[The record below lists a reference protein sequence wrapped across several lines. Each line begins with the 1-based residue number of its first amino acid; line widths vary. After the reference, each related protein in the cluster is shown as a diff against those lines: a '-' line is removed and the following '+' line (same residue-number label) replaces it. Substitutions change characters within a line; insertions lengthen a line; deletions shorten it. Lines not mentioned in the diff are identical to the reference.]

1 MLKPGDP
8 GGSAFLKV
16 DPAYLQHWQQ
26 LFPHSSQ
33 LKGGAGLLGH
43 LQVPDRPV
51 DPPADSLRQLPA
63 PLSSASSSSSSSS
76 SSTPS
81 SAASSCAAAS
91 LVSLTSLPVAQIPVF
106 GPIQSSES
114 PVGAPVALLPTKD
127 PAGAGAGSGGAKGPD
142 RVATRLRCTAEEL
155 DYYLYGQQR
164 MEIIPLNQHT
174 GDPNNRC
181 DMCAD
186 NRNGECPM
194 HGPLHSL
201 RRLVGT
207 SSAAAAAPPPEIPE
221 WLRDLPREV
230 CLCTSTVPGLAY
242 GICAAQRIQQGTWI
256 GPFQGVLLLPEK
268 VQTGGTRNTQHLWEI
283 YDQDGTLQH
292 FIDGG
297 EPSKSSWMRYIRCAR
312 HCGEQNLTVVQYRSN
327 IFYRACMDI
336 PRGTELLVWYNDS
349 YTSFFGIPLQC
360 IAQDENLNVPST
372 VMEAMSRQD
381 TLQPFNKSS
390 KLPSVTPQR
399 SIVFPQTPC
408 SRNFSLLDKSG
419 SIESGFNQ
427 ISVKNQRVLASPTS
441 TSQLNSEFSDWH
453 LWKCGQCF
461 KTFTQ
466 RILLQMHVCT
476 QNPDRNSQQSHL
488 GGSRKG
494 PYQCGHC
501 SQSFSQPS
509 ELRNHVV
516 THSSDRPFKCGYC
529 GRAFAGA
536 TTLNNHIRTHT
547 GEKPFKCERCER
559 SFTQA
564 TQLSRHQRMPNECK
578 PITESTESIEV
589 D

>member
-1 MLKPGDP
+1 MLN
-8 GGSAFLKV
+8 L
-16 DPAYLQHWQQ
+16 
-26 LFPHSSQ
+26 LFVNRE
-33 LKGGAGLLGH
+33 GLTGYVVVIGCHGHNDHKMNEFSNVRDVRRKISRAVILDFQRADFGLFRAKAAESLG
-43 LQVPDRPV
+43 R
-51 DPPADSLRQLPA
+51 
-63 PLSSASSSSSSSS
+63 
-76 SSTPS
+76 
-81 SAASSCAAAS
+81 
-91 LVSLTSLPVAQIPVF
+91 
-106 GPIQSSES
+106 
-114 PVGAPVALLPTKD
+114 
-127 PAGAGAGSGGAKGPD
+127 
-142 RVATRLRCTAEEL
+142 
-155 DYYLYGQQR
+155 
-164 MEIIPLNQHT
+164 
-174 GDPNNRC
+174 
-181 DMCAD
+181 
-186 NRNGECPM
+186 
-194 HGPLHSL
+194 
-201 RRLVGT
+201 
-207 SSAAAAAPPPEIPE
+207 
-221 WLRDLPREV
+221 
-230 CLCTSTVPGLAY
+230 
-242 GICAAQRIQQGTWI
+242 
-256 GPFQGVLLLPEK
+256 QGVQEVSRIKTLQEDINLGSYNSK
-268 VQTGGTRNTQHLWEI
+268 WKNIFGI

-327 IFYRACMDI
+327 IFYRACIDI

-390 KLPSVTPQR
+390 KLSPATPQR
-399 SIVFPQTPC
+399 SVVFPQTPC

-476 QNPDRNSQQSHL
+476 QNPDSHITYATE
-488 GGSRKG
+488 GKG
-494 PYQCGHC
+494 RDWENEELPAAEKTEDHLKNLMVCKPLQPGEKGNITSTVKKKDLENYRAVSITLELSKSLEKIPLATRPYQCGHC

-547 GEKPFKCERCER
+547 GEKPFNILLSSALMLVYQAVAGKVEHFYNRGILRLRDGKLYFKEIWCERCER

>member
-1 MLKPGDP
+1 
-8 GGSAFLKV
+8 
-16 DPAYLQHWQQ
+16 
-26 LFPHSSQ
+26 
-33 LKGGAGLLGH
+33 H
-43 LQVPDRPV
+43 LPQ
-51 DPPADSLRQLPA
+51 
-63 PLSSASSSSSSSS
+63 
-76 SSTPS
+76 
-81 SAASSCAAAS
+81 
-91 LVSLTSLPVAQIPVF
+91 
-106 GPIQSSES
+106 
-114 PVGAPVALLPTKD
+114 
-127 PAGAGAGSGGAKGPD
+127 
-142 RVATRLRCTAEEL
+142 
-155 DYYLYGQQR
+155 
-164 MEIIPLNQHT
+164 
-174 GDPNNRC
+174 
-181 DMCAD
+181 
-186 NRNGECPM
+186 
-194 HGPLHSL
+194 
-201 RRLVGT
+201 
-207 SSAAAAAPPPEIPE
+207 
-221 WLRDLPREV
+221 
-230 CLCTSTVPGLAY
+230 
-242 GICAAQRIQQGTWI
+242 
-256 GPFQGVLLLPEK
+256 
-268 VQTGGTRNTQHLWEI
+268 I

-327 IFYRACMDI
+327 IFYRACIDI

-372 VMEAMSRQD
+372 VMEAMSGQD

-390 KLPSVTPQR
+390 KLSPATPQR

-476 QNPDRNSQQSHL
+476 QNPDR
-488 GGSRKG
+488 

>member
-1 MLKPGDP
+1 MATTQFGDSGDATRQKYLPWGPANPILHPPLTDVAERAKLLCSCGLAQDKSLCGRDDVVKTRRGCTPSPSQAFADGGAVPTRWLCPAVPAGSPLPPASCLLPGAARDGCLGAGFTSSP
-8 GGSAFLKV
+8 SAGPEKCTARGSAPRSLLRS
-16 DPAYLQHWQQ
+16 ATEA
-26 LFPHSSQ
+26 
-33 LKGGAGLLGH
+33 AG
-43 LQVPDRPV
+43 
-51 DPPADSLRQLPA
+51 
-63 PLSSASSSSSSSS
+63 
-76 SSTPS
+76 
-81 SAASSCAAAS
+81 
-91 LVSLTSLPVAQIPVF
+91 
-106 GPIQSSES
+106 
-114 PVGAPVALLPTKD
+114 
-127 PAGAGAGSGGAKGPD
+127 
-142 RVATRLRCTAEEL
+142 
-155 DYYLYGQQR
+155 
-164 MEIIPLNQHT
+164 
-174 GDPNNRC
+174 C

-256 GPFQGVLLLPEK
+256 GPFQGILLLPEK
-268 VQTGGTRNTQHLWEI
+268 VQAGAIRNTQHLWEI

-327 IFYRACMDI
+327 IFYRACIDI

-390 KLPSVTPQR
+390 KLSPATPQR
-399 SIVFPQTPC
+399 SVVFPQTPC

-427 ISVKNQRVLASPTS
+427 ITVKNQRVLASPTS

-476 QNPDRNSQQSHL
+476 QNPDR
-488 GGSRKG
+488 

>member
-1 MLKPGDP
+1 MLKPGEP

-26 LFPHSSQ
+26 LFPQSGQ
-33 LKGGAGLLGH
+33 LKSAGALAQ
-43 LQVPDRPV
+43 LQPPERAE
-51 DPPADSLRQLPA
+51 PPADSLRQRPA
-63 PLSSASSSSSSSS
+63 SLSSASSSSSSSTPSS
-76 SSTPS
+76 SST
-81 SAASSCAAAS
+81 SSCVAAAAAS
-91 LVSLTSLPVAQIPVF
+91 LAGLSALPVAQLPVF
-106 GPIQSSES
+106 APLQSSE
-114 PVGAPVALLPTKD
+114 PPAGGAPAPLQGKD
-127 PAGAGAGSGGAKGPD
+127 LCGAGGTKCGERPAA
-142 RVATRLRCTAEEL
+142 RFRCTAEEL

-174 GDPNNRC
+174 SDPNNRC

-268 VQTGGTRNTQHLWEI
+268 VQAGAIRNTQHLWEI

-327 IFYRACMDI
+327 IFYRACIDI

-360 IAQDENLNVPST
+360 IAQDENCKFLLYFFQHKP
-372 VMEAMSRQD
+372 EFLF
-381 TLQPFNKSS
+381 LQLKD
-390 KLPSVTPQR
+390 KIELL
-399 SIVFPQTPC
+399 SI
-408 SRNFSLLDKSG
+408 
-419 SIESGFNQ
+419 
-427 ISVKNQRVLASPTS
+427 
-441 TSQLNSEFSDWH
+441 
-453 LWKCGQCF
+453 
-461 KTFTQ
+461 
-466 RILLQMHVCT
+466 
-476 QNPDRNSQQSHL
+476 
-488 GGSRKG
+488 
-494 PYQCGHC
+494 
-501 SQSFSQPS
+501 
-509 ELRNHVV
+509 
-516 THSSDRPFKCGYC
+516 
-529 GRAFAGA
+529 
-536 TTLNNHIRTHT
+536 
-547 GEKPFKCERCER
+547 
-559 SFTQA
+559 
-564 TQLSRHQRMPNECK
+564 
-578 PITESTESIEV
+578 
-589 D
+589 

>member
-26 LFPHSSQ
+26 LFPQSSQ
-33 LKGGAGLLGH
+33 LKSSGALTQL
-43 LQVPDRPV
+43 PPPERA
-51 DPPADSLRQLPA
+51 DPSADSLRQRPA
-63 PLSSASSSSSSSS
+63 SLSSASSSSSSSTPS
-76 SSTPS
+76 SST
-81 SAASSCAAAS
+81 SSCAAAAAS
-91 LVSLTSLPVAQIPVF
+91 LAGLTSISVAQIPVF
-106 GPIQSSES
+106 GPLPSSES
-114 PVGAPVALLPTKD
+114 PSGAPASLQSKD
-127 PAGAGAGSGGAKGPD
+127 LCGGGAKCSERAAP
-142 RVATRLRCTAEEL
+142 RFRCTAEEL

-256 GPFQGVLLLPEK
+256 GPFQGVVLLPEK
-268 VQTGGTRNTQHLWEI
+268 VQTGAIRNTQHLWEI

-327 IFYRACMDI
+327 IFYRACIDI

-372 VMEAMSRQD
+372 VMEAMSRPD

-390 KLPSVTPQR
+390 KLPPATPQR

-419 SIESGFNQ
+419 PIESGFNQ